1 MAGTKRH
8 RRDARVRERP
18 APEYAPREQAEA
30 LSGVL
35 LDSDVII
42 EILRGSRA
50 IVEAAAAL
58 ERAGVL
64 TCCTAISW
72 AEIYAGLRRGEEPV
86 TEEFFRARGEVVLD
100 GRAGRQAGAYLA
112 RFGRSQGVEI
122 ADALIAAAASTAGLR
137 LWTLNR
143 RHYPMRDVRFFDP
156 TVAPAG

>member
-18 APEYAPREQAEA
+18 APEYAPHEQAEA
-30 LSGVL
+30 LTGVL

-42 EILRGSRA
+42 EILRGTRA
-50 IVEAAAAL
+50 IVDAAAGL
-58 ERAGVL
+58 ERAGIL
-64 TCCTAISW
+64 TYCTAISW
-72 AEIYAGLRRGEEPV
+72 AEIYAGVRRGEEPL
-86 TEEFFRARGEVVLD
+86 TEEFFKARGEVVLD
-100 GRAGRQAGAYLA
+100 GRAGRQAGSYLA

-143 RHYPMRDVRFFDP
+143 RHYPMRDVRFFEP
-156 TVAPAG
+156 TGPRT

>member
-1 MAGTKRH
+1 MARTKRH

-18 APEYAPREQAEA
+18 APEYTQPQQPAA

-42 EILRGSRA
+42 EILRGTPA
-50 IVEAAAAL
+50 IVEAATAL
-58 ERAGVL
+58 ERTGVL
-64 TCCTAISW
+64 TYCTAISW
-72 AEIYAGLRRGEEPV
+72 AEIYAGLRRGEEPL

-100 GRAGRQAGAYLA
+100 GRAGRQAGSYLA

-156 TVAPAG
+156 TPTAGH